1 MTSHRPIWGGAGR
14 LHWVTCACGSWQS
27 GAYRNDAEA
36 HRAYTA
42 HLTRL
47 VHTTGGTHHRRHP
60 VTVLDDLLTESH
72 TDEIRVCDS
81 CGLTWHGP
89 FPCWCC
95 AGSGTVIALSWG
107 AFQ

>member
-1 MTSHRPIWGGAGR
+1 
-14 LHWVTCACGSWQS
+14 
-27 GAYRNDAEA
+27 
-36 HRAYTA
+36 
-42 HLTRL
+42 
-47 VHTTGGTHHRRHP
+47 

-72 TDEIRVCDS
+72 TDEVRVCDS